1 MIAGS
6 QFALSGRRVLELA
19 DHTGAYCGKLMAD
32 MGADVIKVEPP
43 GGESGRQIPP
53 FLHGI
58 DGPDRS
64 FHFLYTNTSKR
75 GITLAPETDLGRKL
89 LRQLALSADIVL
101 NTLPPGELSRLGLD
115 LPSLT
120 REKASLV
127 VTSITGFGQ
136 TGPHADWKSTD
147 LVTGAMAGPMYVTG
161 EAEDPPV
168 TVAGEQNT
176 LMACTC
182 AAASSLIALLH
193 ASRSGRGQHVDISA
207 QETALAVSHISGVG
221 KWLDDNIIPRRV
233 GTGLTASVPSGAY
246 ACRDGSIYLMVNRPS
261 HWKALADWIHEKTG
275 NEEILDPMFEGP
287 SSRRIEYRD
296 LLDIFISDLTALYT
310 VQEIFHEGQRR
321 HIAFTPF
328 NSVTQAVEDPQLR
341 SRDFFTHVDH
351 PAIGPL
357 AYPGAPY
364 RLSQTPWKIH
374 RPAPQIGEHNRS
386 VYIDELGL
394 TEDAFLHLQNSG
406 VI

>member
-1 MIAGS
+1 
-6 QFALSGRRVLELA
+6 
-19 DHTGAYCGKLMAD
+19 MAD

-43 GGESGRQIPP
+43 GGEFGRQIPP
-53 FLHGI
+53 FLH
-58 DGPDRS
+58 DSEGPDRS

-101 NTLPPGELSRLGLD
+101 NTLPPGELSKLGLD
-115 LPSLT
+115 PPSLAQ
-120 REKASLV
+120 EKASLV

-147 LVTGAMAGPMYVTG
+147 LVTGAMAGSMYVTG

-193 ASRSGRGQHVDISA
+193 ASRTGRGQHVDISA

-261 HWKALADWIHEKTG
+261 HWKALAHWIQEETG
-275 NEEILDPMFEGP
+275 NEEVLDPMFEGP

-328 NSVTQAVEDPQLR
+328 NSIKQAVQDPQLR
-341 SRDFFTHVDH
+341 SREFFTEVDH
-351 PAIGPL
+351 PATGTLP
-357 AYPGAPY
+357 YPGAPY

-374 RPAPQIGEHNRS
+374 RPAPRIGEHNRS

-394 TEDAFLHLQNSG
+394 TEDEFAHLQDSG